1 MLFDGRNRTVGQARV
16 HAPGPVGGTGHFR
29 NRDTSR
35 TGQALA
41 AEFRVA
47 AHGRP
52 AAFHVFAI
60 GFFKAF
66 RRGHHT
72 VIETTAFLI
81 TGTVQGSQLVFGELG
96 AFFQESIQQFAVDVF
111 QTQAGVVAIQIQHF
125 IQYKAHIAQGSL
137 VIRHLK
143 SPLNYR

>member
-1 MLFDGRNRTVGQARV
+1 MGQARV
-16 HAPGPVGGTGHFR
+16 HAPGPVGRTGHFR
-29 NRDTSR
+29 YRDTGR
-35 TGQALA
+35 TRQALA
-41 AEFRVA
+41 PELRITT
-47 AHGRP
+47 HGWP
-52 AAFHVFAI
+52 TTFHVFDV

-72 VIETTAFLI
+72 VFETTAFLI
-81 TGTVQGSQLVFGELG
+81 TGTVQGSQFVFRELG
-96 AFFQESIQQFAVDVF
+96 AFFQKSIQQFAIDIV

-125 IQYKAHIAQGSL
+125 IEYKAHIAQGSL